1 MRMKHRSLI
10 AILLLNI
17 ITLGLYQIYWYFITK
32 TEMNTL
38 NKRELKVPFFL
49 WFFIP
54 IINIWWFWRF
64 AKALEGTTKGS
75 LNRWLAFLAP
85 LIIYFSLG
93 VVLELVAWVLSIQS
107 GFSYT
112 GIAFVNSY
120 FNGINSF
127 SFNTAHLWLIIING
141 VVVLLPV
148 FYYQSNLNK
157 VAR

>member
-1 MRMKHRSLI
+1 MRMKYRSLLS
-10 AILLLNI
+10 ILLLNI

-54 IINIWWFWRF
+54 IINIWWFWRW
-64 AKALEGTTKGS
+64 AKAIEATTKG
-75 LNRWLAFLAP
+75 LIGRWAAFLAP
-85 LIIYFSLG
+85 FVIALAVSVFFGITGPFNIYTDSLTSTHF
-93 VVLELVAWVLSIQS
+93 LLQVA
-107 GFSYT
+107 F
-112 GIAFVNSY
+112 AN
-120 FNGINSF
+120 
-127 SFNTAHLWLIIING
+127 III
-141 VVVLLPV
+141 LLPV

>member
-1 MRMKHRSLI
+1 MRMKYRSLLS
-10 AILLLNI
+10 ILLLNI

-54 IINIWWFWRF
+54 IINIWWFWRW
-64 AKALEGTTKGS
+64 AKAIEATTKG
-75 LNRWLAFLAP
+75 LIGRWTAFLAP
-85 LIIYFSLG
+85 FVIALAVSVFFGITGPFNI
-93 VVLELVAWVLSIQS
+93 
-107 GFSYT
+107 YT
-112 GIAFVNSY
+112 GSLTSTHFLLQVAFAN
-120 FNGINSF
+120 
-127 SFNTAHLWLIIING
+127 III
-141 VVVLLPV
+141 LLPV

>member
-1 MRMKHRSLI
+1 MRMKYRSLVS
-10 AILLLNI
+10 ILLLNI

-54 IINIWWFWRF
+54 IINIWWFWHF
-64 AKALEGTTKGS
+64 AKALEATTKGT

-85 LIIYFSLG
+85 VLIYLTLG
-93 VVLELVAWVLSIQS
+93 LILEVLAWILGLQT
-107 GFSYT
+107 GYT
-112 GIAFVNSY
+112 YNV
-120 FNGINSF
+120 F
-127 SFNTAHLWLIIING
+127 SFINAYLIGLNSMSINIAHFWLVLING
-141 VVVLLPV
+141 VVILLPV

>member
-1 MRMKHRSLI
+1 MRMKYRSLLS
-10 AILLLNI
+10 ILLLNI

-54 IINIWWFWRF
+54 IINIWWFWRW
-64 AKALEGTTKGS
+64 AKAIEATTKG
-75 LNRWLAFLAP
+75 LIGRWAAFLAP
-85 LIIYFSLG
+85 FVIALAVSVFFGVTGPFNIYTDSPTNTHFLIQL
-93 VVLELVAWVLSIQS
+93 
-107 GFSYT
+107 
-112 GIAFVNSY
+112 AFAN
-120 FNGINSF
+120 
-127 SFNTAHLWLIIING
+127 III
-141 VVVLLPV
+141 LLPV